1 MTAVLTA
8 PQRAARRRRTLVVLG
23 VLTLAVVAVFLTVD
37 VTGSWDY
44 ALQQR
49 GRRLAAMAVVAVAV
63 AVSTV
68 LFQTVTTIGS

>member
-1 MTAVLTA
+1 MTAVLTV

-23 VLTLAVVAVFLTVD
+23 VLTAVAVAAFLTVD

-68 LFQTVTTIGS
+68 LFQTVTHIGS